1 MVINFISL
9 ALLQGV
15 NYLLPLLSF
24 PFLFRVLGV
33 ERWGLV
39 TFGYALMQYFIMF
52 TDFGFNLSAT
62 KYISEHKT
70 DLGKINSYLNSTML
84 GRFFLCGVSF
94 AILLILITCF
104 DKFKSESSF
113 ISYILV

>member
-1 MVINFISL
+1 MEIKKKLKNPMVINFISL

-52 TDFGFNLSAT
+52 TDLALTYQPRNISLSI
-62 KYISEHKT
+62 KRI
-70 DLGKINSYLNSTML
+70 
-84 GRFFLCGVSF
+84 
-94 AILLILITCF
+94 
-104 DKFKSESSF
+104 
-113 ISYILV
+113 

>member
-1 MVINFISL
+1 MEIKKKLKNPMVINFISL

-52 TDFGFNLSAT
+52 TVLALTYQPRNISLSI
-62 KYISEHKT
+62 KRI
-70 DLGKINSYLNSTML
+70 
-84 GRFFLCGVSF
+84 
-94 AILLILITCF
+94 
-104 DKFKSESSF
+104 
-113 ISYILV
+113 

>member
-1 MVINFISL
+1 MEIKKKLKNPMVINFISL

-39 TFGYALMQYFIMF
+39 TFGYALRKAPKEI
-52 TDFGFNLSAT
+52 AW
-62 KYISEHKT
+62 KT
-70 DLGKINSYLNSTML
+70 VKAAGHRTAECHESQ
-84 GRFFLCGVSF
+84 GV
-94 AILLILITCF
+94 
-104 DKFKSESSF
+104 ENGH
-113 ISYILV
+113 